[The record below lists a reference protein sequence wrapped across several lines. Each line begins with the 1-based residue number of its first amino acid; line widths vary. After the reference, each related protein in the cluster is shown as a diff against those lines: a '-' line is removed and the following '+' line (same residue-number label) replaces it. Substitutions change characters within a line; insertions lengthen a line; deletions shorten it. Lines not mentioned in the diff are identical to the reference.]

1 MKKPYYTRKDLIAI
15 SLAVF
20 FAFVLIFVGM
30 CLEGT
35 YSFVSSK
42 NPIAAIGK
50 GLNFKVIECGISGF
64 ICLVLV
70 ALYVAV
76 FAAVFLYERR
86 FAIVTNK
93 KVYGIKMILT
103 YVLSFL
109 ACGVISV
116 GVGILIQKP
125 LTWDNISLVL
135 QKSEL
140 FNVSIK
146 ENILWGNQDAT
157 MEEVIEAS
165 KIAQAYDFIMEKPS
179 GFDEIVEQKGASL
192 SGGQKQRLSIARAII
207 KKPEIIIFDDSTS
220 ALDLVTEAK
229 LYNALNDYLKDTT
242 KIVVAQR
249 IATAKNADKIIV
261 LDNAKVVA
269 FDTHENLMRDCLI
282 YQDIYNSQLKREGED
297 NE

>member
-1 MKKPYYTRKDLIAI
+1 MIEYSNVCFSYPKSKSMVLDDISFKIKHGETIAI
-15 SLAVF
+15 VGATGCGKSTLANLMIRMYDTTSGN
-20 FAFVLIFVGM
+20 VLIDGVDVKD
-30 CLEGT
+30 
-35 YSFVSSK
+35 YK
-42 NPIAAIGK
+42 
-50 GLNFKVIECGISGF
+50 
-64 ICLVLV
+64 LVEL
-70 ALYVAV
+70 
-76 FAAVFLYERR
+76 RD
-86 FAIVTNK
+86 K
-93 KVYGIKMILT
+93 
-103 YVLSFL
+103 
-109 ACGVISV
+109 
-116 GVGILIQKP
+116 
-125 LTWDNISLVL
+125 ISLVL

>member
-1 MKKPYYTRKDLIAI
+1 MKKPSYTRKDMIAI